1 MPARKEDE
9 IMAEYLL
16 KGGKM
21 LEKSCKTCGCPL
33 FEVKGK
39 TLCVVCAEREA
50 AAKDAKD
57 QKGAKGKKAAAPA
70 GKTAAEEPAAPAA
83 HVHRDGSA
91 CTCGEEHGEDT
102 CTCDDGGLAEEL
114 AFTIHSLCER
124 IQNEKD
130 PEKVLALMNAVK
142 AGTEALG
149 ILCRL

>member
-1 MPARKEDE
+1 MPSRKEDE
-9 IMAEYLL
+9 IMAEFLL

-21 LEKSCKTCGCPL
+21 LEKSCGTCGCPL

-39 TLCVVCAEREA
+39 TYCVVCAENEA
-50 AAKDAKD
+50 AAKDP
-57 QKGAKGKKAAAPA
+57 KGAKGAKKTAAAPA
-70 GKTAAEEPAAPAA
+70 GKDGA
-83 HVHRDGSA
+83 HAHAHADGSA
-91 CTCGEEHGEDT
+91 CTCGEEHGEGE
-102 CTCDDGGLAEEL
+102 TCDDGGLTEEL
-114 AFTIHSLCER
+114 AFTVHSLCER